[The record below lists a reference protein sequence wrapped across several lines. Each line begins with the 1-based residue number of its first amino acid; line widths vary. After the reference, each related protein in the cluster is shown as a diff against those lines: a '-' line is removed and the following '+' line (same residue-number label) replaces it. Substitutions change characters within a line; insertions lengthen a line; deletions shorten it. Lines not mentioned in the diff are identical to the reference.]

1 MAKDLQV
8 IKYEGDNTELFKR
21 ISADG
26 LEPDAR
32 IVVPETH
39 NAIFIKDGILMDTLQ
54 SGSYEI
60 FEEKSKRKCKNVSVE
75 VIYLSKTAR
84 LKVMWGTKTRFSFR
98 DPETDVPVKVGAHG
112 EFEVQIS
119 NPRKAYMVLIDAEDE
134 YTVQDLK
141 ERLATRMLSK
151 VEPAIAGAMRSGGLT
166 FDRMSEHKDEIAQS
180 VLPVLSKMFEEDYG
194 LKMFSF
200 TIASVVISDEDIAAI
215 EEARKNVSHRAAG
228 ICPYCDA
235 PYSAGDKF
243 CSACG
248 KPVSAKK
255 ACPKCGKLN
264 EGGAKFCSA
273 CGEKLD

>member
-39 NAIFIKDGILMDTLQ
+39 NAIFIKHGILMDTLQ

-119 NPRKAYMVLIDAEDE
+119 NPRKAYMVLIGAEDE

-228 ICPYCDA
+228 ICPYCGA

>member
-119 NPRKAYMVLIDAEDE
+119 NPRKAYMVLIGAEDE

-215 EEARKNVSHRAAG
+215 GDARKNVSHRAAG
-228 ICPYCDA
+228 ICPYCGA

>member
-119 NPRKAYMVLIDAEDE
+119 NPRKAYMVLIGAEDE

-215 EEARKNVSHRAAG
+215 RAARAEG
-228 ICPYCDA
+228 RANAGLCPHCGA

-243 CSACG
+243 CAACG
-248 KPVSAKK
+248 RPVGGKLCK
-255 ACPKCGKLN
+255 KCGKLN
-264 EGGAKFCSA
+264 EDDANYCSS
-273 CGEKLD
+273 CGEKLG

>member
-119 NPRKAYMVLIDAEDE
+119 NPRKAYMVLIGAEDE

-215 EEARKNVSHRAAG
+215 EEARKGRHISAG
-228 ICPYCDA
+228 ICPYCGA

-255 ACPKCGKLN
+255 TCPKCGKLN

-273 CGEKLD
+273 CGE

>member
-119 NPRKAYMVLIDAEDE
+119 NPRKAYMVLIGVEDE

-215 EEARKNVSHRAAG
+215 EDARKNVSHRAAG
-228 ICPYCDA
+228 ICPYCGA

-264 EGGAKFCSA
+264 VGGAKFCSA